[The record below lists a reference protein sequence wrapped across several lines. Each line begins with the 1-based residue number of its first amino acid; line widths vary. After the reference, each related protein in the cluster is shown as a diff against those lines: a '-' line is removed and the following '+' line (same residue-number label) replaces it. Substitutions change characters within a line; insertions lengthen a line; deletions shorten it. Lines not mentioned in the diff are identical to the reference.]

1 MKALPVWLLHHVVSQ
16 HYSLP
21 SIEEKRPLY
30 LQTKHRT
37 FTEAKEGVEK
47 VLDTYVAYANP
58 LTQVTS

>member
-1 MKALPVWLLHHVVSQ
+1 MKALTAWLLHHVC
-16 HYSLP
+16 HNITLP